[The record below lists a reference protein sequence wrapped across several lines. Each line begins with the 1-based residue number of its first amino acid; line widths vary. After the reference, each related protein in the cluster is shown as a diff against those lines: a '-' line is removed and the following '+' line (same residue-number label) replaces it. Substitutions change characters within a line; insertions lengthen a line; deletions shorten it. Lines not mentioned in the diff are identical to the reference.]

1 MPGKLNIGLLH
12 TAVGDDSLHSNY
24 APCTVEQLADHG
36 YDYWALGHIHLRG
49 ELRGHPS
56 WIVFPGN
63 LQGRHINEEGEKGAT
78 LVRVRAGRITPEHR
92 TLDVVRWARV
102 PVDLTDAASLDAMGA
117 RGARRPAEG
126 RGRRRRAPA
135 GRARASWPAPPRCTP
150 S

>member
-12 TAVGDDSLHSNY
+12 TAVGDDSMHSNY

-49 ELRGHPS
+49 ELHGHPS

-78 LVRVRAGRITPEHR
+78 LVRVQGRPPHPGAPHAGRGALGAR
-92 TLDVVRWARV
+92 VRW
-102 PVDLTDAASLDAMGA
+102 T
-117 RGARRPAEG
+117 
-126 RGRRRRAPA
+126 
-135 GRARASWPAPPRCTP
+135 
-150 S
+150 